1 MGIHNVLEA
10 AVWNVPVIF
19 GPNNKR
25 FQEAQ
30 ELLATQGG
38 MEINSYEDFERI
50 MDRFDSDA
58 EYLSISSDLAGA
70 YVKTKA
76 GAADKVIKGVGL

>member
-1 MGIHNVLEA
+1 MTGINVFLA
-10 AVWNVPVIF
+10 R
-19 GPNNKR
+19 K
-25 FQEAQ
+25 FQPICACM
-30 ELLATQGG
+30 LATQGG

>member
-1 MGIHNVLEA
+1 
-10 AVWNVPVIF
+10 
-19 GPNNKR
+19 
-25 FQEAQ
+25 
-30 ELLATQGG
+30 
-38 MEINSYEDFERI
+38 MEISNYEDFERI